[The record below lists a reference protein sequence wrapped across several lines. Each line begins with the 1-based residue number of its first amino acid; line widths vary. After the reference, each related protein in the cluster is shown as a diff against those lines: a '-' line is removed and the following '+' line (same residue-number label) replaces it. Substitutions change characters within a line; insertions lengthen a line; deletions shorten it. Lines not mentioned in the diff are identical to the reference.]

1 MYNIYLKP
9 QQILDIRTSY
19 KWRNKK
25 SIWAKTVG
33 EGNFKLRKV
42 TLKDE
47 VEWFKKIKKNKNRKN
62 LSIFLENNKL
72 IGNIYFTNILNK
84 KAEFHIV
91 IGNKNYWNRGLG
103 YKSTK
108 LSLTYASVNF
118 NINKFY
124 LFEKKN
130 NKYATLLYKKIGF
143 KIVKYDSKEIIKMAY
158 KLI

>member
-108 LSLTYASVNF
+108 LSLAYASVNF

-124 LFEKKN
+124 LFVKKN

>member
-1 MYNIYLKP
+1 M
-9 QQILDIRTSY
+9 
-19 KWRNKK
+19 
-25 SIWAKTVG
+25 
-33 EGNFKLRKV
+33 
-42 TLKDE
+42 
-47 VEWFKKIKKNKNRKN
+47 
-62 LSIFLENNKL
+62 

-108 LSLTYASVNF
+108 LSLAYASVNF

-124 LFEKKN
+124 LFVKKN

-143 KIVKYDSKEIIKMAY
+143 KIVKYDSKEIIRQNIRNVG
-158 KLI
+158 LQPNICDV

>member
-33 EGNFKLRKV
+33 EGNLKLRKV

-124 LFEKKN
+124 LFVKKN

>member
-124 LFEKKN
+124 LFVKKN
-130 NKYATLLYKKIGF
+130 NKYATLLYKKIRF

>member
-124 LFEKKN
+124 LFVKKN

>member
-118 NINKFY
+118 NIDKFY
-124 LFEKKN
+124 LFVKKN
-130 NKYATLLYKKIGF
+130 NKYAALIYKKIGF

>member
-9 QQILDIRTSY
+9 QQILDIRASY

-124 LFEKKN
+124 LFVKKN